1 MLMLKLNA
9 TLHKRSVP
17 GEQQGLEPKVEQ
29 HKQNFHVSR
38 TKEKQSSSFAVHFKA
53 MTHTLYVWMD

>member
-1 MLMLKLNA
+1 MLKLNA
-9 TLHKRSVP
+9 TLHETSVL
-17 GEQQGLEPKVEQ
+17 GEQQGLESKVEQ
-29 HKQNFHVSR
+29 HKQSLLVSR